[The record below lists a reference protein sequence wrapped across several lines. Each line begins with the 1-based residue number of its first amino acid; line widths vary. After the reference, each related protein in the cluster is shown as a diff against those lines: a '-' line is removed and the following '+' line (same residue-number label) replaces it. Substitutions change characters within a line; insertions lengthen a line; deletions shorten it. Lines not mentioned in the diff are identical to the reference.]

1 MSIAIIPARGG
12 STRIPRKNVKMFHGQ
27 PIIAYSIKTALD
39 SGLFSRVV
47 VSSEDLEIQ
56 QIAIKYGAG
65 IQPRPA
71 ELAQDEVGTQEV
83 MKQALIAARNSGLT
97 SRYAC
102 CIYPTAPMMTTH
114 DLVLGYQS
122 MIRRLSC
129 YAFSVGTDPL
139 QDAGQWYWGKVDAFL
154 EDVPLI
160 DERSIMVPID
170 RRRVCDINTPEDWER
185 AELRFITLRVGI

>member
-1 MSIAIIPARGG
+1 
-12 STRIPRKNVKMFHGQ
+12 MFHGQ

-114 DLVLGYQS
+114 DLVRGYQS

-139 QDAGQWYWGKVDAFL
+139 QDAGQWYWGKVDAFI

-160 DERSIMVPID
+160 DERSVMVPID

-185 AELRFITLRVGI
+185 AEQMFITLRDGI